1 MRIFSL
7 IAIVFGL
14 IVSSCNP
21 VPPGQLP
28 DDVVNTPG
36 GPAYRANTS
45 QQGVRSVWSIIPT
58 SDIIL
63 PGNLTVTYRATV
75 MSSAGETRHNLILVR
90 QAGENDYRPL
100 SIQISNVSA
109 GIRVRLGDS
118 GEGIPGTK
126 WQIIIIEI
134 PYPTLPGNYPFDF
147 NVIFDGFD
155 FGTVQCNVKVV
166 QA

>member
-7 IAIVFGL
+7 ISIIFGL
-14 IVSSCNP
+14 IVSGCSP

-28 DDVVNTPG
+28 DDVVITPG

-45 QQGVRSVWSIIPT
+45 QQGVHSVWSPIAA
-58 SDIIL
+58 SDLIL

-75 MSSAGETRHNLILVR
+75 MSSAGEVRNNLILVR
-90 QAGENDYRPL
+90 MAGENDYRPL
-100 SIQISNVSA
+100 SIQISNVSR
-109 GIRVRLGDS
+109 GIKVRLGDS
-118 GEGIPGTK
+118 GQGLPGTS
-126 WQIIIIEI
+126 WQVIIIEI
-134 PYPTLPGNYPFDF
+134 PYTTLPGNYPFYF

-155 FGTVQCNVKVV
+155 YGTVQCNVKVV